1 MMRLFWVGNAYPEAV
16 KKVFCHLKHEGKD
29 NLSYRELKAN
39 VDSYYINYFAT
50 GWCKALES
58 IGYETAN
65 VVMNARPLQKI
76 WLRENGVHERGL
88 SLEDILLL
96 QIKQYRPQIIFA
108 ADCCSAKLL
117 RCVRN
122 EVPSVKL
129 IIGWAGSAVAKDPA
143 REEIWKT
150 LDIIL
155 CCAPESVAVLK
166 QEGARAFH
174 MNHAFPV
181 DVRFSLT
188 KDGTRHSSIS
198 FIGSLVRGKE
208 YHLFREKLLLRLL
221 DELPLDLYSPS
232 ASVTKKSLL
241 KAIAAIGLYDMSRC
255 FPERVRENILSS
267 LPMIGKIC
275 TRRERPFFP
284 VNMNLYR
291 RSLPAVFGME
301 MFDALYDSDVVLN
314 IHADSSPDFASNMR
328 LYEATGVGSCL
339 LTDNKKNIADL
350 FAPDEEVVVYDS
362 PDDCVEKARWLIQHP
377 QEREKIAEAGKKRC
391 LQDHTYD
398 NRVMEFDRIIRRV
411 KQRGL

>member
-1 MMRLFWVGNAYPEAV
+1 M
-16 KKVFCHLKHEGKD
+16 
-29 NLSYRELKAN
+29 
-39 VDSYYINYFAT
+39 
-50 GWCKALES
+50 
-58 IGYETAN
+58 
-65 VVMNARPLQKI
+65 
-76 WLRENGVHERGL
+76 
-88 SLEDILLL
+88 
-96 QIKQYRPQIIFA
+96 
-108 ADCCSAKLL
+108 
-117 RCVRN
+117 
-122 EVPSVKL
+122 
-129 IIGWAGSAVAKDPA
+129 
-143 REEIWKT
+143 
-150 LDIIL
+150 
-155 CCAPESVAVLK
+155 
-166 QEGARAFH
+166 
-174 MNHAFPV
+174 
-181 DVRFSLT
+181 
-188 KDGTRHSSIS
+188 
-198 FIGSLVRGKE
+198 
-208 YHLFREKLLLRLL
+208 FREKLLLRLL

-241 KAIAAIGLYDMSRC
+241 KAIAAIGLYDTSRC

-275 TRRERPFFP
+275 TCRERPFFP

-339 LTDNKKNIADL
+339 LTDNKKNMADL

-362 PDDCVEKARWLIQHP
+362 PDECVEKARWLIQHP

-398 NRVMEFDRIIRRV
+398 NRAMEFDRIIRRI